1 MTALAADKLT
11 QKRDGVKI
19 GVPVAATTTIYNGA
33 FCCVNA
39 AGYLVPGAD
48 TAGLIFQGVAEG
60 QVDNNPGN
68 AGDLTAIVQRR
79 GLFRATFAT
88 AITQAN
94 VGDQVFLAD
103 DQTVDLAGNLTNDIF
118 CGILAEFISTTE
130 GWIDIEPAIKAD
142 SVDAHIADTSGA
154 HAASAISFADSGSKT
169 AATEVDAALDEIY
182 VDLTSAAHV
191 IPVDLGSVRK
201 EDGTALTALAAD
213 AVPGFT
219 QLSNKEV
226 VLAWAANATPLA
238 ASVVI
243 PLVDPAINDAAD
255 IVVHYLAR
263 MGGATDTPVLAIEA
277 YIGAGDTD
285 CMGTDDEI
293 DGGVTLTEYSST
305 IAAADVPAAP
315 TSLTLILTPTAG
327 QMGTDALYVYAIWLE
342 VTRKLRAA

>member
-1 MTALAADKLT
+1 MTALAADKSIER
-11 QKRDGVKI
+11 RDGVAVGLPVEEATKI
-19 GVPVAATTTIYNGA
+19 YGGA
-33 FCCVNA
+33 LCCVNA
-39 AGYLVPGAD
+39 AGYVVPGAD
-48 TAGLIFQGVAEG
+48 TAGLIFAGVSEE
-60 QVDNNPGN
+60 QKDNTLG
-68 AGDLTAIVQRR
+68 ADGDLTVELRRR
-79 GLFRATFAT
+79 GLFKVALGHT
-88 AITQAN
+88 ITQAN
-94 VGDQVFLAD
+94 VGDNVFLVD
-103 DQTVDLAGNLTNDIF
+103 DQTVDLAANTTNDIY
-118 CGILAEFISTTE
+118 CGVIAEFIS
-130 GWIDIEPAIKAD
+130 GSYAWIDIEPAIKQAD
-142 SVDAHIADTSGA
+142 VATHIADTSGA

-191 IPVDLGSVRK
+191 IPIDLNSVRK

-219 QLSNKEV
+219 QLSNKEL
-226 VLAWAANATPLA
+226 VLAWAADATPLA
-238 ASVVI
+238 AAVTV

-263 MGGATDTPVLAIEA
+263 MGGATDTPVLAMEA

-285 CMGTDDEI
+285 CMGADDEI
-293 DGGVTLTEYSST
+293 DGGTDLTEYSAT

-342 VTRKLRAA
+342 VTRKLRTA